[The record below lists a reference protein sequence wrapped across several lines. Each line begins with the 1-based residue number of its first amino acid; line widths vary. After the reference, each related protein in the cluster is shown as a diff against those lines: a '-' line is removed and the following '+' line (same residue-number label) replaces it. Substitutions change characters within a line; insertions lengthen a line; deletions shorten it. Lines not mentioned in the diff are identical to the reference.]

1 MRLNRLLFV
10 PFIFALGLWQGPT
23 RAQKNPHGGGATGT
37 GGTGADGLFQ
47 APPDVEEEDDKIP
60 RGTINIE
67 IRDAE
72 DHPIPHAAITLGI
85 LHNTVA
91 KGESREHKAV
101 EANELGQA
109 HFEGL
114 ATISGT
120 AYRVTVPLDGATYGA
135 PPFQLNPAKGMHV
148 VLHVY
153 PVVHDIKDAL
163 VVMQGVV
170 YVEMKDDRIQI
181 QQAFT
186 IFNFGKVTWVPN
198 DLVLPLGETF
208 TALTSNTSMSDQGV
222 DPVEKQGGRLHGTFG
237 PGRHDVEFRWQLP
250 YAGEANADFEI
261 GMPPHMAAAR
271 VMVGASQ
278 QMKLGVE
285 GFPEPQANVDAQGN
299 HILETQRELKRED
312 GELKSIK
319 ISLRDIP
326 VAGPARI
333 IATAIAAFGVSLGL
347 FYGASS
353 GKRTGRSSAS
363 SKTERAQLL
372 KELEDLEKGHA
383 AGDIGPKTYERAR
396 REIIDAIAATLGK
409 PDAK

>member
-1 MRLNRLLFV
+1 MRPSKLLFV
-10 PFIFALGLWQGPT
+10 PFAFALALWQGPT
-23 RAQKNPHGGGATGT
+23 LAQKNPHAGGGGGDGT
-37 GGTGADGLFQ
+37 NGLFK
-47 APPDVEEEDDKIP
+47 APPDVEEEDDKLP
-60 RGTINIE
+60 RGTIAIE

-72 DHPIPHAAITLGI
+72 DHPIPHAQITLGI

-91 KGESREHKAV
+91 KGESREHKGA

-109 HFEGL
+109 RFDGL
-114 ATISGT
+114 LAISGT

-135 PPFQLNPAKGMHV
+135 TPFQLPPAKGMHV

-163 VVMQGVV
+163 VVTQGIV
-170 YVEMKDDRIQI
+170 YVELKDDRIQV

-208 TALTSNTSMSDQGV
+208 TALTSNQSMSDEGV

-250 YAGEANADFEI
+250 YSGDPNVDFEI

-271 VMVGASQ
+271 VMVTASQ

-285 GFPEPQANVDAQGN
+285 GFPEAQPNVDAQGN

-312 GELKSIK
+312 GELKSVH

-333 IATAIAAFGVSLGL
+333 IATCIAAFGVSLGL

-372 KELEDLEKGHA
+372 RELEDLEKGHA

-409 PDAK
+409 